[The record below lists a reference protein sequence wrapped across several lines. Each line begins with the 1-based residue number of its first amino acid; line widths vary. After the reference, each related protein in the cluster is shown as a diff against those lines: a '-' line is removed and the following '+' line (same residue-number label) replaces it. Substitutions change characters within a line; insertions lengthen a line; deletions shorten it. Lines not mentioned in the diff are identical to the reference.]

1 MMLIITITIIDIP
14 VLVYCV
20 ILQYV
25 YINIAFSLILTSLN
39 INVYMS
45 TAYLTF
51 YMKKEIKQKLEGKNM
66 MKKKRCTEPH
76 IWHAGTNRQAN
87 IFLSECHAQN

>member
-66 MKKKRCTEPH
+66 MKKKKMYRAPH
-76 IWHAGTNRQAN
+76 MACRNEQTGKY
-87 IFLSECHAQN
+87 IFV